1 MIFGIF
7 VMLIAL
13 SISAVAIYYSVAGL
27 VAIFAAAAIPIII
40 MGGVLEVGK
49 LVTAVWLHRYWS
61 KAAWWMRTYLS
72 IAVLV
77 LMFITSM
84 GIFGFLSKAHIEQT
98 AAAQEQVAQLSR
110 FDDEVARQRE
120 IIDRAEQRITKA
132 ETDATNQ
139 DTGIQDKIDKEQE
152 RIDSAYT
159 RRQPSIDEQQAIITA
174 QETALANRVAVYE
187 DEIASLDTELTRL
200 NGLVEEYR
208 TQLANTSVASI
219 EEQIQPYND
228 QIAQLD
234 ADLERIN
241 TQANEYEARISNVEA
256 DTSAVDP
263 ILEQIATLEDLI
275 VVTTNKLQSR
285 ERDKI
290 REGQAV
296 IGVTS
301 DGLFGQNTTRAYNTW
316 LEAQRARIAE
326 LQAQEVN
333 LRTRAQTAV
342 DTERNRLTEL
352 VKDLRGAQTQRI
364 NERKQT
370 LLDTISRIRNDAAS
384 GLESQRTNI
393 QSKID
398 SVLNTDIPA
407 NREARKVAQAT
418 ITELRNQ
425 DDPKIETARAEIARI
440 RQMAEDEIANAQIV
454 IERLRAQ
461 IQVGEDAD
469 LDALVD
475 AQNARIK
482 AANDEIDRLTE
493 EKFALQAEARKLEA
507 EVGPIKY
514 IAEVVYGETAD
525 TNLLEEAVRW
535 VIITIIFVFDPLA
548 VMLLIAAQYTFEW
561 NRRPK
566 VKKPEPVVEPIE
578 EEQAGVKDDGSIDD
592 VELANAVLA
601 EKQEEP
607 VVAKPVVADND
618 IEQLL
623 EKADPEVLEEVAKE
637 LEKEVDN
644 TPYDPYTDTREDSEL
659 TAQEL
664 SERHSMKLYTPDGR
678 LAGTGKTIKRITI
691 KNKED

>member
-393 QSKID
+393 Q
-398 SVLNTDIPA
+398 
-407 NREARKVAQAT
+407 
-418 ITELRNQ
+418 
-425 DDPKIETARAEIARI
+425 
-440 RQMAEDEIANAQIV
+440 
-454 IERLRAQ
+454 
-461 IQVGEDAD
+461 
-469 LDALVD
+469 
-475 AQNARIK
+475 
-482 AANDEIDRLTE
+482 
-493 EKFALQAEARKLEA
+493 
-507 EVGPIKY
+507 
-514 IAEVVYGETAD
+514 
-525 TNLLEEAVRW
+525 
-535 VIITIIFVFDPLA
+535 
-548 VMLLIAAQYTFEW
+548 
-561 NRRPK
+561 
-566 VKKPEPVVEPIE
+566 
-578 EEQAGVKDDGSIDD
+578 
-592 VELANAVLA
+592 
-601 EKQEEP
+601 
-607 VVAKPVVADND
+607 
-618 IEQLL
+618 
-623 EKADPEVLEEVAKE
+623 
-637 LEKEVDN
+637 
-644 TPYDPYTDTREDSEL
+644 
-659 TAQEL
+659 
-664 SERHSMKLYTPDGR
+664 
-678 LAGTGKTIKRITI
+678 
-691 KNKED
+691 